1 MRLPLPAGVFAF
13 MDDKRCKQNP
23 TCIGGRHKDD
33 RGLYVSTG
41 GFTKDARYEADR
53 STIPLT
59 LWTLDD
65 LVRALI
71 ENYEQVDIETKLL
84 VPLKKT
90 FLPA

>member
-1 MRLPLPAGVFAF
+1 MGSQQISRF
-13 MDDKRCKQNP
+13 
-23 TCIGGRHKDD
+23 IGGRHKDD
-33 RGLYVSTG
+33 HGLYVSTG

>member
-1 MRLPLPAGVFAF
+1 MSLWDALRMNMMISYQELVRTFL
-13 MDDKRCKQNP
+13 
-23 TCIGGRHKDD
+23 
-33 RGLYVSTG
+33 STG

>member
-1 MRLPLPAGVFAF
+1 MTSVQVAKFSKPL
-13 MDDKRCKQNP
+13 
-23 TCIGGRHKDD
+23 HKDD

>member
-1 MRLPLPAGVFAF
+1 MTSVQVAKFIKPL
-13 MDDKRCKQNP
+13 
-23 TCIGGRHKDD
+23 HKDD